1 MLAHEQL
8 LARKTPL
15 IPNPSFGTPRTIN
28 AMSGPGQRFYE
39 EDEAEQ
45 ILNLAASMS
54 SPLGQMSHER
64 LLDTAA
70 ELGISA
76 EAVEAAEKQVSAQRL
91 DQRLRAEFDSIQR
104 REFYT
109 HLTPYVLF
117 NGFFVLLCLNHHL
130 WAIWPILGWGIGL
143 AFHARAT
150 FFRVGSEYQDRFETW
165 KQARLRQSSD
175 SSDSIEKQ
183 TGSPGLVIGVHIGS
197 GKDSRRA
204 HRREERI
211 ESRDRL

>member
-1 MLAHEQL
+1 
-8 LARKTPL
+8 
-15 IPNPSFGTPRTIN
+15 
-28 AMSGPGQRFYE
+28 MSGPGQRFYE

-76 EAVEAAEKQVSAQRL
+76 EAVEAAEKQISAQRL
-91 DQRLRAEFDSIQR
+91 DQRLRSEFDSIQR

-117 NGFFVLLCLNHHL
+117 NGFFVVMLFYHHL

-143 AFHARAT
+143 ALHARAV
-150 FFRVGSEYQDRFETW
+150 FLRVGSEYQDRFETW
-165 KQARLRQSSD
+165 KEARLRQGAG
-175 SSDSIEKQ
+175 SSDSIEMEA
-183 TGSPGLVIGVHIGS
+183 GSSGLVIGVHVGS
-197 GKDSRRA
+197 GKHSRRP